1 MTESIAAGETGGGVV
16 MMRRTLLV
24 LSLFVLAWPAA
35 GNAED
40 DRPHA
45 LVDRF
50 VRAWNAH
57 DPKAMGDLFTEEA
70 DFVNADGQW
79 SQGRPWIRAQLERFH
94 TTTFKGTTL
103 VETNTRVRMVRDNV
117 AILHFQWELSGEV
130 DAAGQRAPTRHGIM
144 LIVAVQEVGG
154 WRILSAQDTKAA
166 PPV

>member
-1 MTESIAAGETGGGVV
+1 MAAGETGGGVV
-16 MMRRTLLV
+16 MMRRTLLA
-24 LSLFVLAWPAA
+24 VLASTLIVGMPLA
-35 GNAED
+35 AED
-40 DRPHA
+40 DRPQA

-70 DFVNADGQW
+70 DFVNAEGQW

-94 TTTFKGTTL
+94 STRFKGTTL
-103 VETNTRVRMVRDNV
+103 VETNTRLRMVRDNI

-130 DAAGQRAPTRHGIM
+130 DADGKPVPKRHGIM
-144 LIVAVQEVGG
+144 QIVAVQEVHG
-154 WRILSAQDTKAA
+154 WKILSAQDTKAP